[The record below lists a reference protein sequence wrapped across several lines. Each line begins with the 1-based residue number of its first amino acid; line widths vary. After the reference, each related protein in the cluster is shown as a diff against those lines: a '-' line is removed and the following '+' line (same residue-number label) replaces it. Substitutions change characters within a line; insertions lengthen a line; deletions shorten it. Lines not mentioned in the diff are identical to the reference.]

1 MSRTSLAEF
10 NCSLARTADLI
21 GDKWTLLI
29 LRDAFYGFSKFADF
43 KQRLG
48 ITQTV
53 LSARLQ
59 GLVEAGILERV
70 QEKAEVERYRYKLT
84 QAGAD
89 LLPVI
94 VAIVQWGDRWVF
106 GETGPPVI
114 LKSRKSGRQ
123 IQAIEIRDNA
133 KNAVQLRDLAF
144 SPGPGASEETLKA
157 FEEALQRRKSRS

>member
-29 LRDAFYGFSKFADF
+29 LRDAFYGFSKFGDF

-53 LSARLQ
+53 LSARLNA
-59 GLVEAGILERV
+59 LVEAGVLDRV
-70 QEKAEVERYRYKLT
+70 REKAEVERYRYKLT
-84 QAGAD
+84 QAGMD

-94 VAIVQWGDRWVF
+94 VALVQWGDRWVF

-114 LKSRKSGRQ
+114 LKSRNSGRE
-123 IQAIEIRDNA
+123 IQTLKIRDKA
-133 KNAVQLRDLAF
+133 EETVQLGDLTF
-144 SPGPGASEETLKA
+144 WPGPGASKETLQA
-157 FEEALQRRKSRS
+157 FEAIRQRRKSRH

>member
-53 LSARLQ
+53 LSARLNA
-59 GLVEAGILERV
+59 LVEAGILERV
-70 QEKAEVERYRYKLT
+70 REKAEVERYRYKLT
-84 QAGAD
+84 PAGAD

-94 VAIVQWGDRWVF
+94 VAIVQWGDNWVF
-106 GETGPPVI
+106 GEAGPPVS
-114 LKSRKSGRQ
+114 LQNRNSGEALDRVRV
-123 IQAIEIRDNA
+123 RDAAGNPLG
-133 KNAVQLRDLAF
+133 LRDLSF
-144 SPGPGASEETLKA
+144 SPGPGASQETLDA
-157 FEEALQRRKSRS
+157 FRAIESRRKT